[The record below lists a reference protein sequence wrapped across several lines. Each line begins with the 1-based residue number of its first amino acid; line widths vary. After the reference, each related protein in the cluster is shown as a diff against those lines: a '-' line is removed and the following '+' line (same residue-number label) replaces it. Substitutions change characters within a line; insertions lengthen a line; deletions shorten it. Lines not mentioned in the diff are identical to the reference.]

1 MRALTQ
7 ARQAAGTEGGA
18 AGWLKR
24 ASVVA
29 EVIGVEDEV
38 AVPGLQLDTLG
49 DPLVEAAD
57 SCGAPV
63 GYVSMVSATRSDDFN
78 AGAGI
83 KGRRTRAWGCADGKG
98 EGGRRR
104 REVEGAIDGTKGVA
118 ANRGAGRSQ
127 PMLGATVVD
136 VRSATELSLPRRIT
150 QNLQNSLQAA
160 G

>member
-38 AVPGLQLDTLG
+38 AVPGLPLDTLG
-49 DPLVEAAD
+49 DPLLEAAD

-63 GYVSMVSATRSDDFN
+63 EYVSMVSGTRSDDFN
-78 AGAGI
+78 ADAGTSI
-83 KGRRTRAWGCADGKG
+83 KGPEDALGGCRGG
-98 EGGRRR
+98 E
-104 REVEGAIDGTKGVA
+104 
-118 ANRGAGRSQ
+118 
-127 PMLGATVVD
+127 
-136 VRSATELSLPRRIT
+136 
-150 QNLQNSLQAA
+150 
-160 G
+160 

>member
-38 AVPGLQLDTLG
+38 AVPGLPLDTLG

-63 GYVSMVSATRSDDFN
+63 GYVSMVSATRSDDCN

-83 KGRRTRAWGCADGKG
+83 KGRRTRA
-98 EGGRRR
+98 
-104 REVEGAIDGTKGVA
+104 
-118 ANRGAGRSQ
+118 
-127 PMLGATVVD
+127 
-136 VRSATELSLPRRIT
+136 
-150 QNLQNSLQAA
+150 
-160 G
+160 